1 MVGLYPRMHL
11 KRTVTGN
18 KRKYKKWLPLER
30 KGGERE
36 RNCSPSFL
44 AGGRWAHHRI
54 CEIFPDQGSNLSPC
68 TGSAES

>member
-36 RNCSPSFL
+36 RETVLPLFWPGGGGHTTGYARSFPT
-44 AGGRWAHHRI
+44 R
-54 CEIFPDQGSNLSPC
+54 DQ
-68 TGSAES
+68 T